1 MLFVRAFIF
10 LFCAL
15 IGVTLAAPAPQPD
28 SQSEL
33 QARDQKQVYS
43 PCIETAPT
51 GAGTLTAS
59 PGSQLGASGSCGRK
73 LGDDAMIVALSNAW
87 MKGQPNAPLCGR
99 KVKATNKKNGKT
111 VVVTVADTCAGCGA
125 NDLDFSVGAWNA
137 LTDNAPWGTFPAAW
151 RLFTPSRAQLRSHS
165 TA

>member
-1 MLFVRAFIF
+1 
-10 LFCAL
+10 
-15 IGVTLAAPAPQPD
+15 
-28 SQSEL
+28 
-33 QARDQKQVYS
+33 
-43 PCIETAPT
+43 
-51 GAGTLTAS
+51 
-59 PGSQLGASGSCGRK
+59 
-73 LGDDAMIVALSNAW
+73 MIVALSNAW

-151 RLFTPSRAQLRSHS
+151 CVVTKGEKKIVLRSRMLILKSLQGFCINARPSPLTSWPALHAYRLGGCS
-165 TA
+165 HQAGRNCAHIPQRRNICQPAKRPLLSSIP

>member
-1 MLFVRAFIF
+1 MLFSR
-10 LFCAL
+10 L
-15 IGVTLAAPAPQPD
+15 G
-28 SQSEL
+28 
-33 QARDQKQVYS
+33 K
-43 PCIETAPT
+43 
-51 GAGTLTAS
+51 GTIYQ
-59 PGSQLGASGSCGRK
+59 QLGASGSCGRK

-125 NDLDFSVGAWNA
+125 MTSISRSEHGMLLPTTLPGER
-137 LTDNAPWGTFPAAW
+137 FPPPGILYKCTSQPVNKLASAARVPAR